1 MAHGATVLATVADFL
16 SEIGREKTASDPG
29 SIGGSTSHPSKSV
42 DDSTQAGSTGARAS
56 ENEKDIK
63 EMPVAKTV
71 DSIPEGQSD
80 AGKQDQFQLNIGTNQ
95 SATGEDPSVEDDYK
109 GEKDDPGTSHPA
121 EAGGEK
127 YGSDFSKM
135 SNEKLASVVTELGN
149 ELLAD
154 ISTGRFEMKQASAP
168 APKQSTPPATAPAVE
183 RVKAAAEAG
192 HDLAATVGQAI
203 DNDVAAIL
211 GAWVKQAH
219 ASADSTADFLD
230 ALRKQATDE
239 TDEGE
244 DHDKPGDEG
253 SGSNPDEGGE
263 SKGESSES
271 SSAPESSPAQAPAGP
286 GGPPAAEPAA
296 DPVAAMLGGG
306 GGPDPAAMMGGGG
319 ASPDAGAMMGMAAGP
334 APAPEAAM
342 GQEDVMQQLAAVL
355 MEMGISPEEL
365 ISMLQGSKMAA
376 AEQAQVKR
384 AAENVSKY
392 RRSGKFAFSEAK
404 TAREKD
410 MRNQMRAYIAEIAS
424 R

>member
-1 MAHGATVLATVADFL
+1 MAHGANVLATVADFL
-16 SEIGREKTASDPG
+16 SEIGCEKTASDPG

-63 EMPVAKTV
+63 DMPVAKTV

-154 ISTGRFEMKQASAP
+154 ISTGRFELKQASAP
-168 APKQSTPPATAPAVE
+168 APKQSTPPAPAPAVE

-192 HDLAATVGQAI
+192 HDLAAAVGQSI
-203 DNDVAAIL
+203 DNNVAAFL
-211 GAWVKQAH
+211 GAWVKNAH
-219 ASADSTADFLD
+219 DSAERTADFLD
-230 ALRKQATDE
+230 ALCKQAADE

-253 SGSNPDEGGE
+253 SGSNPEEGGE
-263 SKGESSES
+263 GAPSES

-296 DPVAAMLGGG
+296 DPAAALLGG
-306 GGPDPAAMMGGGG
+306 GGPDPATMGGAG
-319 ASPDAGAMMGMAAGP
+319 PDAGAMMGMAAGP

-376 AEQAQVKR
+376 AEQEQVKR
-384 AAENVSKY
+384 AAENVSKF

-410 MRNQMRAYIAEIAS
+410 MRSQMRAYIAEITS